1 MFNLPV
7 FVGLDYH
14 QNVIQ
19 VCVMDQNRKIL
30 FNQAVGNDPDEV
42 MRVVAPFGG
51 NVHAAIEASTGVA
64 DFAEKLITLS
74 HWCVELAHPGYV
86 ARMKQTPDK
95 SDWTDAKL
103 LADLTRA
110 GYIPRVWLA
119 PKFIRNLRELVRH
132 RHGLIEQRK
141 QVKLRLRAL
150 LRNHRIVCPFSPWAI
165 KGKAWLLDET
175 NIPSQHVLF
184 LLGDHFDTI
193 EYFDKKVGHVTEKM
207 QADIVDDPVVKQL
220 LQQPGVGMIT
230 AITMRALIGR
240 FDRFRSGKQLSHF
253 CAVCPRNNSSA
264 GKTTTGGLIKAGDEL
279 LRIVVIEAA
288 HRLIRYDPHWRD
300 MATRLR
306 ANGKKPCVIVGA
318 VANRW
323 VRKLFHQMQNPEPFD
338 ATTVGFL
345 RHGQESTVGLKNPSD
360 AGTKRRTTPESSAPE
375 ILARGVLPRIRYPSV
390 GCPPAEPTSVSR
402 NKKT

>member
-30 FNQAVGNDPDEV
+30 FNQAVGNDPGEV
-42 MRVVAPFGG
+42 LRVVAPFGG

-64 DFAEKLITLS
+64 DFAERLIHLS
-74 HWCVELAHPGYV
+74 NWCVELAHPGYV

-119 PKFIRNLRELVRH
+119 PKHIRNLRELVRH
-132 RHGLIEQRK
+132 RHGLVEQRK

-150 LRNHRIVCPFSPWAI
+150 LRNHRIVCPHSPWSIA
-165 KGKAWLLDET
+165 GKKWLLDEA

-184 LLGDHFDTI
+184 LLRDHFDTI
-193 EYFDKKVGHVTEKM
+193 DYFNKKIGNVTEKM
-207 QADIVDDPVVKQL
+207 QADVVDDHVVKQL

-240 FDRFRSGKQLSHF
+240 FDRFRSGKQLARF
-253 CAVCPRNNSSA
+253 CALCPRNNSSA

-279 LRIVVIEAA
+279 LRIVLIEAS

-300 MATRLR
+300 MAKRLR
-306 ANGKKPCVIVGA
+306 ANGKKPCVVVAA

-323 VRKLFHQMQNPEPFD
+323 VRKLFHQMTNPQTIPEP
-338 ATTVGFL
+338 TL
-345 RHGQESTVGLKNPSD
+345 EYQEHCL
-360 AGTKRRTTPESSAPE
+360 
-375 ILARGVLPRIRYPSV
+375 
-390 GCPPAEPTSVSR
+390 
-402 NKKT
+402 